1 MKIKEEIKEAMIQ
14 KSTEDLER
22 DEERPIVCGDY
33 YSVTSQP
40 LSNYSFGNNAAV
52 DLDFKLTE
60 KTSEDP
66 FFPGDLNDYRSLDL
80 PTGEPE

>member
-1 MKIKEEIKEAMIQ
+1 MLQ
-14 KSTEDLER
+14 KSTQDLK
-22 DEERPIVCGDY
+22 EEMPNVFGGFMSKSNC
-33 YSVTSQP
+33 VTSEP
-40 LSNYSFGNNAAV
+40 LSNYTFVNNAAA
-52 DLDFKLTE
+52 DLAFERIE

>member
-14 KSTEDLER
+14 KSTEDLKM

-33 YSVTSQP
+33 YCVTLQP
-40 LSNYSFGNNAAV
+40 PSNYSFGNNAAV
-52 DLDFKLTE
+52 DLAFKLTE

-66 FFPGDLNDYRSLDL
+66 FFPGDLNGHRSLDL